1 MRILLLKA
9 ALLVCL
15 LTAVTASA
23 AQSETLRVTVG
34 DNTVTVTGIT
44 PGESVIIFCVTRE
57 THDYVPLVRRYQ
69 AVVADTERAGTV
81 TFQPQDRIAP
91 ESIIAAVELNSGRM
105 AIGSRRHIP
114 SPPLAGRRRGG
125 GGGATGGITPL

>member
-69 AVVADTERAGTV
+69 GGVADTERAGTV
-81 TFQPQDRIAP
+81 TFQPQ
-91 ESIIAAVELNSGRM
+91 GRV
-105 AIGSRRHIP
+105 
-114 SPPLAGRRRGG
+114 SPPAILAALEIEQG
-125 GGGATGGITPL
+125 

>member
-91 ESIIAAVELNSGRM
+91 EAIIAPLELNSGRR
-105 AIGSRRHIP
+105 AIGSPATSFRASWRTTVVE
-114 SPPLAGRRRGG
+114 S
-125 GGGATGGITPL
+125 GAASRAN